1 MKKILSQSAKRSL
14 SNLELCDGSHVAVIG
29 GGPAGSFFS
38 FFLLDMAERVGI
50 NIHLDIFEQK
60 DFLRTGPSGC
70 NHCGG
75 IISETLI
82 QMLAIEGINLPSTV
96 VQRGIDSYLLH
107 TDIGTVR
114 IDTPLDEKRIAAVH
128 RGSGPRGIKEVR
140 WHNFDS
146 YLQSLSI
153 NKGAHLI
160 HERVEKVYLKDG
172 LPQVKTKDS
181 EPKSY
186 DLLVVATG
194 VNSSALKIF
203 EGMNLG
209 YKPPITTRTFICE
222 LYLGHEVM
230 SKYIG
235 SSMHI
240 FLLDIPR
247 LKFAALIPKGDYATI
262 CLLGK
267 NINKELIQTFLNAP
281 EVKQCLPPDW
291 EMPKDFCRCYPSISI
306 KGAVQPF
313 SDRVVFIGDSGTTR
327 LYKDGIG
334 AAYRTAKAAARTA
347 VFEGISS
354 EDFRKHYWPTCKAI
368 SFDNTIGKI
377 IFTITFLY
385 KKIRLARQGL
395 LSMVH
400 TEQHKE
406 GNKQRMSSVLWDT
419 FTGSAPYLDV
429 FLRALHPL
437 SLGNLILNTVLRT
450 WSKDFIKR

>member
-1 MKKILSQSAKRSL
+1 MKKILSKSSKNNLSA
-14 SNLELCDGSHVAVIG
+14 LELGDGSHVAVIG

-38 FFLLDMAERVGI
+38 FFLLDMAERLGI
-50 NIHLDIFEQK
+50 NVHVDIFDPK
-60 DFLRTGPSGC
+60 DFSRTGPSGC

-96 VQRGIDSYLLH
+96 VQRGIDSYVLH
-107 TDIGTVR
+107 TDIGTVC

-128 RGSGPRGIKEVR
+128 RGSGPRGMKEAK
-140 WHNFDS
+140 WHSFDAH
-146 YLQSLSI
+146 LQSLSI
-153 NKGAHLI
+153 HKGANLI
-160 HERVEKVYLKDG
+160 HERVEKVYWKDG
-172 LPQVKTKDS
+172 RPQVKIRDS
-181 EPKSY
+181 EPRSY

-209 YKPPITTRTFICE
+209 YKPPVTTRTFICE
-222 LYLGHEVM
+222 LYLGHEAM
-230 SKYIG
+230 NKYVG
-235 SSMHI
+235 NSMHI

-262 CLLGK
+262 CLLGRD
-267 NINKELIQTFLNAP
+267 INKDLIQTFLNAP

-313 SDRVVFIGDSGTTR
+313 GDRVVFIGDSGTTR

-347 VFEGISS
+347 IFEGISS
-354 EDFRKHYWPTCKAI
+354 EDFRKHYLPTCKAI
-368 SFDNTIGKI
+368 SYDNTIGKI
-377 IFTITFLY
+377 IFTITYLY
-385 KKIRLARQGL
+385 QKIRLARRGL
-395 LSMVH
+395 LSMVYS
-400 TEQHKE
+400 EQHKG
-406 GNKQRMSSVLWDT
+406 GNRQRMSSVLWDT
-419 FTGSAPYLDV
+419 FTGSAPYGDV

-437 SLGNLILNTVLRT
+437 SLGNLILNTVLGTR
-450 WSKDFIKR
+450 SKDFIKR